1 MYRRTR
7 CSVKHKLGAGY
18 SVGNLEIKSRR
29 SITSYNFTTQSP
41 PLSRALSETQLKARF
56 IVVGYLE
63 NRRFLFLVLV
73 FSHRYTFLWIRGYN
87 NPFLIV
93 LLFQLFFLYVLM
105 MDFTNVTRRCI
116 RFQTT
121 LIYFWLLDLES
132 WVVDGR
138 WWVHL

>member
-87 NPFLIV
+87 NPF
-93 LLFQLFFLYVLM
+93 FF
-105 MDFTNVTRRCI
+105 I
-116 RFQTT
+116 R
-121 LIYFWLLDLES
+121 LDDGFYECHEALHS
-132 WVVDGR
+132 FPNNTDIFLAFGFGILGGR
-138 WWVHL
+138 WQMVHL